1 MLVSVLVMVTL
12 PRETVVRSEAPKA
25 MKLSVGAAVAGGT
38 MTSMGTYSMSGQS
51 EGNRASW
58 AMVELLSFL
67 RLGSGT
73 FSHPRRSALTL
84 VRGPVRSRR

>member
-12 PRETVVRSEAPKA
+12 PREIGVRSAALKE
-25 MKLSVGAAVAGGT
+25 MKLSVGVALAGGT
-38 MTSMGTYSMSGQS
+38 AASMGMYSISGQS
-51 EGNRASW
+51 EGNWASW

-73 FSHPRRSALTL
+73 FSQPRRSPLTL
-84 VRGPVRSRR
+84 ARGPVWSLR